1 MATMESMVFVR
12 DAQHIDAQIV
22 LRHEQL
28 SVQESAA
35 YRGSIQLQQVTAS
48 RTWVAGWG
56 TTIFGSLTVGETT
69 PRCWHITC
77 VFVEQ
82 QAREMGI
89 GDALVQHALSQIAQV
104 NGSWVGAQAQPGD
117 RSLKNLFERHGLVAQ
132 TITVGKSLI
141 DPSTEEHASQ

>member
-1 MATMESMVFVR
+1 MDTMIFVR
-12 DAQHIDAQIV
+12 EAQPSDADV
-22 LRHEQL
+22 LARHEQL
-28 SVQESAA
+28 SVRESEQ
-35 YRGSIQLQQVTAS
+35 YRGSIQHLPLVAS

-56 TTIFGSLTVGETT
+56 STIFGSLTAGEIT
-69 PRCWHITC
+69 PSNWHISL

-82 QAREMGI
+82 EAREMGV
-89 GDALVQHALSQIAQV
+89 GDALLQYVLDQITQA
-104 NGSWVGAQAQPGD
+104 NGTWVSAQAQPGD

>member
-1 MATMESMVFVR
+1 MDSEIFVR
-12 DAQHIDAQIV
+12 EAQPHDADLIA
-22 LRHEQL
+22 RHGQL
-28 SVQESAA
+28 SVQESHL
-35 YRGSIQLQQVTAS
+35 YRGSIQQVPLAVS

-56 TTIFGSLTVGETT
+56 STVFGSLTAGEIT
-69 PRCWHITC
+69 PGNWHISL

-82 QAREMGI
+82 EAREMGV
-89 GDALVQHALSQIAQV
+89 GDALVQHVLAQV
-104 NGSWVGAQAQPGD
+104 SQAKGTWISAHAQPGD

>member
-1 MATMESMVFVR
+1 MESMVFVR
-12 DAQHIDAQIV
+12 EAQPSDSQIV
-22 LRHEQL
+22 SLHEQL
-28 SVQESAA
+28 SIQESAA
-35 YRGSIQLQQVTAS
+35 YRGSIQRMHLTSS

-56 TTIFGSLTVGETT
+56 TTVLGSLTAGEIA
-69 PRCWHITC
+69 PGSWHISL

-89 GDALVQHALSQIAQV
+89 GDALVQYVLHQITHV
-104 NGSWVGAQAQPGD
+104 KGSWISAQAQPGD